1 MEQVDNKECKKRLK
15 NEKESYNDRLEN
27 TYNAVLV
34 TQESTPERLL
44 IRQEA
49 KCRQKQLE
57 VGKTM

>member
-1 MEQVDNKECKKRLK
+1 MRNARKRLK